1 MNTIWKGV
9 LGVALVAAVGSGAA
23 IGTTTYMMKHQ
34 QYAVSGDSISNVFSQ
49 PVRMVNYA
57 SVAAENTDFTVAAES
72 AVHGVVHIMATQ
84 NASESSS
91 RGQYIPVVSILIHLN
106 ISSVLVA
113 VVVSS
118 VRKHSLV

>member
-23 IGTTTYMMKHQ
+23 IGTSTYMMKHQ

-91 RGQYIPVVSILIHLN
+91 SILIHLN

-118 VRKHSLV
+118 VRKHSLVWDQVLV

>member
-23 IGTTTYMMKHQ
+23 IGTSTYMMKHQ

-84 NASESSS
+84 NVNL
-91 RGQYIPVVSILIHLN
+91 RHVVSILIHLN